1 MWVVDGKIVGPIFLQ
16 TLSRSTWRLSATS
29 YFYFVLEPPLDVKC
43 STPKGEKLSE
53 VRLNQIRFS
62 FHPQRAALWQ
72 VLVPLKSS
80 SNTMRGSRCD
90 ICDDEIGKR
99 LAQQSF
105 LVGSDTCKQAT
116 WSIGQTTHFTL
127 GQQHCLGP
135 VFFEIGGHH
144 FLWAYFVIEYR
155 QNNLPWKSWGSQK
168 QQIIKGH
175 TGPQGSSRFV
185 LSHTHKP
192 MFHIAV
198 VETRMSHMS
207 ILRFL
212 KTT

>member
-1 MWVVDGKIVGPIFLQ
+1 MKLVRD
-16 TLSRSTWRLSATS
+16 WRNKAFWLVATHANKQPDPS
-29 YFYFVLEPPLDVKC
+29 D
-43 STPKGEKLSE
+43 
-53 VRLNQIRFS
+53 
-62 FHPQRAALWQ
+62 
-72 VLVPLKSS
+72 
-80 SNTMRGSRCD
+80 
-90 ICDDEIGKR
+90 KR
-99 LAQQSF
+99 LISH
-105 LVGSDTCKQAT
+105 
-116 WSIGQTTHFTL
+116 W

-135 VFFEIGGHH
+135 GFFEIGGHH

-198 VETRMSHMS
+198 VETNMSHMS
-207 ILRFL
+207 ILRIFKNDL
-212 KTT
+212 NCRKLVSFQFAKTKCEQCDLSHH